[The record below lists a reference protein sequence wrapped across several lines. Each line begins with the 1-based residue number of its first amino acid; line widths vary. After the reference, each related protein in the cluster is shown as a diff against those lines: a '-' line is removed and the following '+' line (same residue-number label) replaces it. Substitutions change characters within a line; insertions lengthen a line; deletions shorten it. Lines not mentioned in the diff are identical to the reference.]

1 MEEEKKNEVEK
12 MEENGTE
19 ENGKKQTPAAP
30 ERNIY
35 AALAKAQGSF
45 DRFYKNE
52 DNTYFNSKYLTLAQ
66 IFIGIKTALSENGI
80 AVIQLPSVEF
90 PPDDTPAVAVAPP
103 PQRGY
108 QDRNERREKINTIS
122 TAATAPL
129 VTIRTIL
136 ALSEDQKIENVF
148 TVKARGWDVQSVGSA
163 TTYARRYA
171 LQCLLG
177 IAADED
183 DDGNAAAIPAK
194 QEERGTPPTPRRTTQ
209 DAQERRTPSRTQANA
224 KQSAQAL
231 RLMAPADPP
240 PVAKDIE
247 QTTAEFAG
255 TPFEEPAPVRMKVDD
270 RDDEFNMDPADPEKF
285 LRCSDCGQ
293 AIKGH
298 RKGVST
304 ADATRERYGRE
315 LCRECGAKE
324 EARLKAERNAAKKA
338 AHALA
343 VFGGQ
348 VKTDGEK

>member
-1 MEEEKKNEVEK
+1 MEEERKNEVEK
-12 MEENGTE
+12 AEENRTE
-19 ENGKKQTPAAP
+19 GKTEGMGEKQIPAAAP
-30 ERNIY
+30 EKNIY

-90 PPDDTPAVAVAPP
+90 PPDDTPAVAVAPS

-108 QDRNERREKINTIS
+108 QDKNERREKINTIS

-183 DDGNAAAIPAK
+183 DDGNAAAIPAR
-194 QEERGTPPTPRRTTQ
+194 QEDRGTPPTPRRTTQ
-209 DAQERRTPSRTQANA
+209 EAPEKRPPSRTQTNA

-240 PVAKDIE
+240 PVAKGIE

-255 TPFEEPAPVRMKVDD
+255 TPFEEPAPVRMDMDD

-298 RKGVST
+298 RKGIST
-304 ADATRERYGRE
+304 ADATRERYGRK

-324 EARLKAERNAAKKA
+324 EARLKAERKAAK
-338 AHALA
+338 
-343 VFGGQ
+343 
-348 VKTDGEK
+348 GEEK